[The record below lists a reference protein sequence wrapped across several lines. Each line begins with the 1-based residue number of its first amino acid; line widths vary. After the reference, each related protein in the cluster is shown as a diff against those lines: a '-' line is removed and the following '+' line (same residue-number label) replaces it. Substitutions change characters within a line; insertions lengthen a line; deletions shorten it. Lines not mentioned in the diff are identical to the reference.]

1 MKKSYFKWSPL
12 SKKQKMVLN
21 WWTPKS
27 KYKDY
32 DGIIADGAIR
42 SGKTI
47 SMGFSFVVWAMENF
61 DRCNFGMAGKTIEAF
76 RRNVWGTLKQQL
88 KARGYTVTEH
98 RSENL
103 IVIAKG
109 NKANLF
115 YVFGGKDERSQD
127 LIQGITLAGMFF
139 DEVALMPQ
147 SFVNQAT
154 ARCSV
159 DGSKFWFNCNPA
171 SPQHWFYREWILK
184 CRSRK
189 LVYLHFTMLDNLTL
203 SQRIRER
210 YEKQYTGVFYDRYIK
225 GLWVIAEGIIYRC
238 FDASKHVANDLP
250 ITEGRAII
258 SADYGI
264 QNANVFLLWQ
274 QEKDSSRWWAID
286 EERWSGREEQHE
298 KSVKELVDGLDAMLL
313 RNNIDKNSVKFCII
327 DPSASALKV
336 EMRQRGY
343 HTKDADNDVVN
354 GIQDVITLL
363 LACLLGFSSRCK
375 GTIKEFGL
383 YIWDEKASER
393 GEDKPIKT
401 NDHGMDAVRYFVRTM
416 KLARS
421 KKESDMGAL
430 RFL

>member
-1 MKKSYFKWSPL
+1 MKKSYFKWSSL

-21 WWTPKS
+21 WWTNKS
-27 KYKDY
+27 KYKDF
-32 DGIIADGAIR
+32 DGIVADGAIR
-42 SGKTI
+42 SGKTV
-47 SMGFSFVVWAMENF
+47 SMGFSFVIWAMSNF
-61 DRCNFGMAGKTIEAF
+61 DRQNFGMAGKTIESF
-76 RRNVWGTLKQQL
+76 RRNVLGTLKQQL
-88 KARGYTVTEH
+88 KAQGYTVTEH
-98 RSENL
+98 RAENL
-103 IVIAKG
+103 VVVSKG
-109 NKANLF
+109 DVANSF
-115 YVFGGKDERSQD
+115 YIFGGKDERSQD

-139 DEVALMPQ
+139 DEVALMPE

-171 SPQHWFYREWILK
+171 SPQHWFYRNWILK
-184 CRSRK
+184 CKSRR

-203 SQRIRER
+203 SKRIRER
-210 YEKQYTGVFYDRYIK
+210 YENQYTGVFYDRYIK

-238 FDASKHVANDLP
+238 FDASKYVAKELP
-250 ITEGRAII
+250 TTEGKCIV

-274 QEKDSSRWWAID
+274 QEKGSPRWWAID

-298 KSVKELVDGLDAMLL
+298 KSVKELVDGLDAMLI
-313 RNNIDKNSVKFCII
+313 RNNTDKSNVKYCII

-343 HTKDADNDVVN
+343 KTKDADNDVIN

-393 GEDKPIKT
+393 GEDKPIKK

-416 KLARS
+416 KLAKG
-421 KKESDMGAL
+421 KKERDERAL
-430 RFL
+430 QYL